1 MAAEGLLLTS
11 LTAHYQ
17 KNKNHRQIL
26 YEINEGISPVSLRA
40 IDWFV
45 THYAKLKSVLYW
57 IPDSAGASWL
67 KHAPPTSGA
76 SAEQYRKFNLY
87 LEYRAQLKAYT
98 KLYFDPF
105 RRHERIT
112 FVLEQ
117 QPLRTI
123 ETTIGQL
130 NFFRWALQQ
139 HVIDYI
145 SKHLSEIENHMALH
159 NKKVKSTAASSSNA
173 ASSGAGASGHASVS
187 AHKCSS
193 NGNAGVLRAHCQLRF
208 D

>member
-67 KHAPPTSGA
+67 KHAPPAG

-159 NKKVKSTAASSSNA
+159 NKKVKSTAASS
-173 ASSGAGASGHASVS
+173 GAGASGHTQTSVC
-187 AHKCSS
+187 AHKSSS

>member
-1 MAAEGLLLTS
+1 MTS

-67 KHAPPTSGA
+67 KHAPAAG
-76 SAEQYRKFNLY
+76 SAEHYRKFNLY

-159 NKKVKSTAASSSNA
+159 NKKVKSTAASSNA
-173 ASSGAGASGHASVS
+173 ASSGAGASGHTQTSVC